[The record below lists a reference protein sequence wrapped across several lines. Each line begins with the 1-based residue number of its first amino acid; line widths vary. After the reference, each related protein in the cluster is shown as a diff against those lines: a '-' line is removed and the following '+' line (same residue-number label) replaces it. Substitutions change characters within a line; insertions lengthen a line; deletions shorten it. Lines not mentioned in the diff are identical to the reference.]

1 MLQLLKSSV
10 LAARSLHAKRVVFV
24 VSLLSFYQSF
34 TVKVLTLK
42 RSPSYF
48 LTWRVIPWRWE
59 AWRKFKNKSKTEK
72 GEQLWEK
79 STSRWALTLWTPPSR
94 TCFIAESLARSNAVW
109 PAGFTHRHTHTHRI
123 SGSRITGRTHKRGER
138 LLKSRHQYQGVVFG
152 CSFQI
157 LCFDKNI
164 CDKLLKF
171 NFNSAELIPALSQKK
186 KHQLLKIESYWCVLL
201 YFHFWQALKELKSS
215 RGCVC
220 QPWLGPATV
229 LVLDIGAG
237 SASEQLQR
245 ALLLAAIGGRVQRG
259 VPQQICAVDVWRLL
273 PAELQQTHG
282 TRRDERPGPLNVLPP
297 LFIVLLRAEA
307 RFFDF
312 SHCASRSCCSRCCS
326 SFFSDCRPVGGYC
339 LLNNSTC
346 GKVYFSL
353 PSFHE

>member
-1 MLQLLKSSV
+1 MRNGLFLLFRFCHFINLSRLKFSPWRGVPRISWHGGSYPEDERREESLKTNRRQKRGSSSGKSRR
-10 LAARSLHAKRVVFV
+10 ADEHSLCGRHLRGPA
-24 VSLLSFYQSF
+24 S
-34 TVKVLTLK
+34 
-42 RSPSYF
+42 SPS
-48 LTWRVIPWRWE
+48 RWP
-59 AWRKFKNKSKTEK
+59 
-72 GEQLWEK
+72 GQ
-79 STSRWALTLWTPPSR
+79 TLSGLQVSHTD
-94 TCFIAESLARSNAVW
+94 
-109 PAGFTHRHTHTHRI
+109 THTHRV

-171 NFNSAELIPALSQKK
+171 NFNSAELIPALSQVEYVWK

-201 YFHFWQALKELKSS
+201 YFHFWQALKELKSG

-312 SHCASRSCCSRCCS
+312 SRCASRSCCSRCCS

-339 LLNNSTC
+339 LLNNSTY